1 MLLGSQGVGGD
12 RAFLQSGHSFKRS
25 ATLPPLNG
33 RDLEKKLPLNWKEG
47 QVLGADMGS
56 WACLPTVLLPR
67 PPGYQRPLIEAHL
80 QAIGKELCEM

>member
-1 MLLGSQGVGGD
+1 MLLGSQGVGVD

-25 ATLPPLNG
+25 AMLPPLNG

-67 PPGYQRPLIEAHL
+67 PPRLPTTFDRSASSGHREGTL
-80 QAIGKELCEM
+80 